1 MKRSVTSTYL
11 YLVKWFI
18 LAVVSGITGS
28 LLVRSFFLLSTSI
41 QSFFRI
47 IPVPLFLWPALG
59 AIIAGALI
67 YRIEPHASGEGIPSY
82 IRGLTEGKGKFSFSV
97 TFFKYW
103 AALATISTFGNGGIL
118 GPLGRV
124 SAGLMS
130 YLTRKMKRIFKHED
144 WRTAGI
150 CGLAAVTGSIFQS
163 SIGGGLFAVE
173 IIQRAKIGYKDIF
186 PAILASS
193 ASVYIFRLFR
203 WSPFYEIHASQEFMD
218 LSWIWALLI
227 LAGVSGAVGGL
238 FIKTYALA
246 TRIFKRTH
254 GIVLLKVI
262 IGSLLAGTVAWA
274 LNPELLGTS
283 NSMISAVFDMDRT
296 LLAGNLSST
305 VPLVLVLI
313 IMMLAKAL
321 ANSVTVGSGMSA
333 GFTGP
338 AAIMGL
344 LLGAASAELLGIP
357 LGSGTYHA
365 FIAVGFCGVLTA
377 SMNIP
382 LSAAIMTMEIFG
394 PVYSLPAA
402 LAAIIGF
409 QVTRAQTIYDY
420 ALQQPYAD
428 ER

>member
-1 MKRSVTSTYL
+1 MKRSVTRTYL

-18 LAVVSGITGS
+18 LAVVSGITGA
-28 LLVRSFFLLSTSI
+28 LLVRSFFLLSTGI
-41 QSFFRI
+41 QSFFRT

-59 AIIAGALI
+59 AVIAGALI

-82 IRGLTEGKGKFSFSV
+82 IRDLTAGKGKFSFSV

-103 AALATISTFGNGGIL
+103 AAIATISTFGNGGIV

-130 YLTRKMKRIFKHED
+130 YVTRKMKRIFKPED

-173 IIQRAKIGYKDIF
+173 VIQRAKIGYKDVF

-193 ASVYIFRLFR
+193 ASVYIFRLFG
-203 WSPFYEIHASQEFMD
+203 WSPFYVIHASPEFMD

-227 LAGVSGAVGGL
+227 LAVVSGGVGGL
-238 FIKTYALA
+238 FIKTYTLA

-262 IGSLLAGTVAWA
+262 SGSLVAGAIAWA

-283 NSMISAVFDMDRT
+283 NSMISAVFDMDRV
-296 LLAGNLSST
+296 LLTGNVGST
-305 VPLVLVLI
+305 VPFALVLI

-333 GFTGP
+333 GFAGP

-344 LLGAASAELLGIP
+344 LLGAASAELLGVP

-365 FIAVGFCGVLTA
+365 FVAAGFCGVLTA

-382 LSAAIMTMEIFG
+382 LSAAIMTVEIFG
-394 PVYSLPAA
+394 TVYSLPAA

-428 ER
+428 EM